1 MVWYLVCKALSYG
14 FTVFPLPTSLL
25 HRSPSV
31 AIHFKAKFLDIVCEE
46 DSRFQPN

>member
-1 MVWYLVCKALSYG
+1 MVWHPVCKTLSYG
-14 FTVFPLPTSLL
+14 LTVFPLPTSLP

-31 AIHFKAKFLDIVCEE
+31 AIHFKAKFLDIVYEE